1 MTAPATIRF
10 VDRDV
15 LVDLGPEPPFN
26 DYGVPFR
33 LFGLVEI
40 SETPSGTTVRW
51 DPAGASPTTL
61 ARAIDA
67 VSRATAP
74 VRLNWFKA
82 AWFTETHVTAREA
95 ADRMRD
101 IARFDATD
109 LLATTVTR
117 PVTDS
122 PMHQRLGD
130 LARDYIRFAD
140 QIAIST
146 VNDDAGLP
154 VIHCGENSVMARLA
168 GTGAGTASDRWR
180 AHAANR
186 SYDAHMARQYEDML
200 ATGEGRID
208 HIVAPVMTPDCPEPV
223 WFAYRRIAVPVH
235 HDGEH
240 AVAVLCRPGPVGI
253 EMLGWHGQD

>member
-1 MTAPATIRF
+1 MTALETIRF

-15 LVDLGPEPPFN
+15 LVDLGPEPPFS

-40 SETPSGTTVRW
+40 NETFAGTTVRW
-51 DPAGASPTTL
+51 DPARVAPTTL

-67 VSRATAP
+67 VARAPAP

-82 AWFTETHVTAREA
+82 AWFSETHPTADQA
-95 ADRMRD
+95 AARMTD
-101 IARFDATD
+101 IARFEATD

-117 PVTDS
+117 PITDS
-122 PMHQRLGD
+122 PMHLRLGD
-130 LARDYIRFAD
+130 LARDYSRFSD
-140 QIAIST
+140 QIAISI

-154 VIHCGENSVMARLA
+154 VIHCGERSVMARLA
-168 GTGAGTASDRWR
+168 GPGDGNPSDRWR
-180 AHAANR
+180 AHETNR

-223 WFAYRRIAVPVH
+223 WFAYRRIAVPVR
-235 HDGEH
+235 HDGQH